1 MDKHNLEIA
10 GKVAQCVGDCGC
22 ASSCYLFTFLVS
34 ASVCVKVIRLMC
46 NETFV
51 DCWSSCFFSSCNYLY
66 SQICYVCRMYLLI
79 LSMSVNVNLCYIVY
93 YVVSFM

>member
-51 DCWSSCFFSSCNYLY
+51 DC
-66 SQICYVCRMYLLI
+66 
-79 LSMSVNVNLCYIVY
+79 
-93 YVVSFM
+93 